1 MKKRFLPLFVLGM
14 LSGTASAQRA
24 TDVLDRGL
32 VAVQVKADSK
42 LNKEGGIFCSWRMP
56 AEEYYDDVKY
66 NIYRDG
72 TKLNSEPLN
81 VSNYLD
87 KSGSTSSSYQ
97 VQAVVRGVPQQM
109 SDAVTPWA
117 NNYLEVQMDHGNLKS
132 TYIPN
137 DACMAD
143 VDGDG
148 ELEILLK
155 FDNQEDIAGR
165 WKKGGNNGEYAI
177 IEVYKLNGK
186 RLWWI
191 DLGPNMADFQNNENN
206 IVAYDWDGDGKAEAV
221 LRASDGTVVHKA
233 DGTTVEIGDMNA
245 DYRPAGGHTGG
256 AEFFVHEGQEFLL
269 YLNGETG
276 EPYQIME
283 YPLKRLEDGETDLN
297 AAWGDGYGH
306 RSTKHFFGAPVL
318 DGRKPSIFIAR
329 GIYTRHKMIA
339 YDVNPATHQLEERW
353 HWNCNTPGS
362 MWYGQGYHNYCISDV
377 DWDGRDEIVFG
388 SMVIDDNGKGLSS
401 SGLGHGDS
409 QHCSDFDPYSFGQ
422 EIFACNESQPNNNF
436 RDATT
441 SKIYYRSVGSRD
453 DGRANMG
460 KFVDDIPGAQGVS
473 SRDDNLVGAAAH
485 AGVDGY
491 SKSSF
496 NITQNFRI
504 YWDGDLCEESFDY
517 RNGKNTEGHIVK
529 AREGEIAVLAGSMT
543 NNDTKGTPC
552 YQGDVLGDW
561 REEVIMRTANNNI
574 RIYTTD
580 FPTKWRNYSLWHDHQ
595 YRQAMVWQMCGYNQ
609 TPHASYYLGEMEGI
623 TMAPPA
629 LSMTGRDEIANGS
642 SIDAGS
648 NDKHIIMCE
657 TNDMTVSVADGAQ
670 PYIFT
675 DNAPIWTQGHD
686 DNNNIT
692 TETYTHTLT
701 GGAFTGSMRLVK
713 QGSGVLVLPKV
724 TETYTG
730 NTDVWGGTLSFD
742 GTMQSSR
749 VWLNRHTTLISDG
762 GKFMKG
768 IQAEYN
774 ARLLPGG
781 EGKQGTIETDSLI
794 LNFGSRMLIDLFS
807 DGISS
812 DQIKANVLTIGKKDW
827 KNGPQYLTPVMEF
840 VCHPASGEDRI
851 AEGKYLI
858 GEFGKIEGD
867 INDLVIEGLN
877 SQRKTLTYEDGK
889 LYISIENYVPGNV
902 TWTGAEGGDWDLD
915 KTPNFAVDGSEDVR
929 SFVQGDI
936 VTFNDIASVTDIT
949 VSGNV
954 APKSIV
960 FDNSEKDFTISGDS
974 IVGEPTV
981 EKRGT
986 GSVTIN
992 NVNHTGNTAISGGEL
1007 VVTSLANNVGQEF
1020 GSLGGLDKKV
1030 TITGNGILGV
1040 SGSVTSGQEIFVGEG
1055 GAVIDVKPSSS
1066 LTMERGIGGTGA
1078 SAVLSKDGTGTLTLG
1093 SSNQVGRLVIVAGV
1107 VNAVESG
1114 DQTQL
1119 PPVVEFRGGTL
1130 YDPNGEGSYTTNYA
1144 AFEVPEGA
1152 TGTFYA
1158 DPRCNYRGKL
1168 TGAGT
1173 FNVNAAGVRNY
1184 FQGDWSEFEGTLV
1197 PGLSKRATY
1206 DPSFDFD
1213 NNYGLPKATLQLNS
1227 GVTFNNRGH
1236 AVSIAN
1242 VTGSGVLA
1250 GGGTYT
1256 IGGQGDDIK
1265 FRGQFDGSSV
1275 VKTGDGTW
1283 SVYTSSPQDNIG
1295 SVTVNGG
1302 GLYLDTYNSTT
1313 CIMSGTITMNSG
1325 TSIKGTGTVKNIVL
1339 NSGAELAPGRTTT
1352 ADVSGFVAAEGNLT
1366 ANAGSVVSLNIK
1378 NASNTTSSRSFLK
1391 VGGAFKADGTI
1402 RITLSDNY
1410 SPEEGDE
1417 IVLWTA
1423 GSFSGTPTV
1432 ELPEL
1437 PEWLDWDS
1445 TGLLAAEGK
1454 LRVISSAGISSKPAA
1469 DEAVVCRVFTLSG
1482 VLVGQFEATGATAVE
1497 RAKSAIGASGTYIIR
1512 ISGAD
1517 SASTVKVVID

>member
-14 LSGTASAQRA
+14 LSGSASAQRA

-56 AEEYYDDVKY
+56 AEEYYDVKY

-974 IVGEPTV
+974 IVGDPTV

-992 NVNHTGNTAISGGEL
+992 NVNHTGNTTISGGEL

-1437 PEWLDWDS
+1437 PEWFDWDS

-1497 RAKSAIGASGTYIIR
+1497 RAKSAIGVSGTYIIR

>member
-56 AEEYYDDVKY
+56 AEEYYDVKY

-155 FDNQEDIAGR
+155 FDNQEDISGR

-915 KTPNFAVDGSEDVR
+915 KTPNFAVDGSEDLR

-974 IVGEPTV
+974 IVGDPTV

-992 NVNHTGNTAISGGEL
+992 NVNHTGNTTISGGEL

-1213 NNYGLPKATLQLNS
+1213 NTYGLPKATLQLNS

-1302 GLYLDTYNSTT
+1302 GLYLDTYNSAT

-1391 VGGAFKADGTI
+1391 VGGVFKADGTI

>member
-56 AEEYYDDVKY
+56 AEEYYDVKY

-974 IVGEPTV
+974 IVGDPTV

-992 NVNHTGNTAISGGEL
+992 NVNHTGNTTISGGEL

-1302 GLYLDTYNSTT
+1302 GLYLDTYNSAT

-1352 ADVSGFVAAEGNLT
+1352 ADVSGFVAADGNLT

>member
-56 AEEYYDDVKY
+56 AEEYYDVKY

-155 FDNQEDIAGR
+155 FDNQEDISGR

-949 VSGNV
+949 ISGNV

-974 IVGEPTV
+974 IVGDPTV

-992 NVNHTGNTAISGGEL
+992 NVNHTGNTTISGGEL

-1040 SGSVTSGQEIFVGEG
+1040 SGSVTSGQEICVGEG

-1066 LTMERGIGGTGA
+1066 LTMERGIAGTGA

-1130 YDPNGEGSYTTNYA
+1130 YDPNSEGSYTTNYA

-1302 GLYLDTYNSTT
+1302 GLYLDTYNSAT

>member
-56 AEEYYDDVKY
+56 AEEYYDVKY

-974 IVGEPTV
+974 IVGDPTV

-992 NVNHTGNTAISGGEL
+992 NVNHTGNTTISGGEL

-1066 LTMERGIGGTGA
+1066 LTMERGIAGTGA

-1213 NNYGLPKATLQLNS
+1213 NTYGLPKATLQLNS

-1302 GLYLDTYNSTT
+1302 GLYLDTYNSAT

-1352 ADVSGFVAAEGNLT
+1352 ADVSGFVAADGNLT

-1482 VLVGQFEATGATAVE
+1482 VLVGQFEVTGATAVE

>member
-56 AEEYYDDVKY
+56 AEEYYDVKY

-155 FDNQEDIAGR
+155 FDNQEDISGR

-915 KTPNFAVDGSEDVR
+915 KTPNFAVDGSEDLR

-974 IVGEPTV
+974 IVGDPTV

-992 NVNHTGNTAISGGEL
+992 NVNHTGNTTISGGEL

-1213 NNYGLPKATLQLNS
+1213 NTYGLPKATLQLNS

>member
-56 AEEYYDDVKY
+56 AEEYYDVKY

-155 FDNQEDIAGR
+155 FDNQEDISGR

-949 VSGNV
+949 ISGNV

-974 IVGEPTV
+974 IVGDPTV

-992 NVNHTGNTAISGGEL
+992 NVNHTGNTTISGGEL

-1066 LTMERGIGGTGA
+1066 LTMERGIAGTGA

-1093 SSNQVGRLVIVAGV
+1093 SSNQVGRLIIVAGV

-1119 PPVVEFRGGTL
+1119 PSVVEFRGGTL
-1130 YDPNGEGSYTTNYA
+1130 YDPNSEGSYTTNYA

-1158 DPRCNYRGKL
+1158 DLRCNYRGKL

-1302 GLYLDTYNSTT
+1302 GLYLDTYNSAT

>member
-1 MKKRFLPLFVLGM
+1 
-14 LSGTASAQRA
+14 
-24 TDVLDRGL
+24 
-32 VAVQVKADSK
+32 
-42 LNKEGGIFCSWRMP
+42 
-56 AEEYYDDVKY
+56 
-66 NIYRDG
+66 
-72 TKLNSEPLN
+72 
-81 VSNYLD
+81 
-87 KSGSTSSSYQ
+87 
-97 VQAVVRGVPQQM
+97 
-109 SDAVTPWA
+109 
-117 NNYLEVQMDHGNLKS
+117 
-132 TYIPN
+132 
-137 DACMAD
+137 
-143 VDGDG
+143 
-148 ELEILLK
+148 
-155 FDNQEDIAGR
+155 
-165 WKKGGNNGEYAI
+165 
-177 IEVYKLNGK
+177 
-186 RLWWI
+186 
-191 DLGPNMADFQNNENN
+191 
-206 IVAYDWDGDGKAEAV
+206 
-221 LRASDGTVVHKA
+221 
-233 DGTTVEIGDMNA
+233 
-245 DYRPAGGHTGG
+245 
-256 AEFFVHEGQEFLL
+256 
-269 YLNGETG
+269 
-276 EPYQIME
+276 
-283 YPLKRLEDGETDLN
+283 
-297 AAWGDGYGH
+297 
-306 RSTKHFFGAPVL
+306 
-318 DGRKPSIFIAR
+318 
-329 GIYTRHKMIA
+329 
-339 YDVNPATHQLEERW
+339 
-353 HWNCNTPGS
+353 
-362 MWYGQGYHNYCISDV
+362 
-377 DWDGRDEIVFG
+377 
-388 SMVIDDNGKGLSS
+388 
-401 SGLGHGDS
+401 
-409 QHCSDFDPYSFGQ
+409 
-422 EIFACNESQPNNNF
+422 
-436 RDATT
+436 
-441 SKIYYRSVGSRD
+441 
-453 DGRANMG
+453 
-460 KFVDDIPGAQGVS
+460 
-473 SRDDNLVGAAAH
+473 
-485 AGVDGY
+485 
-491 SKSSF
+491 
-496 NITQNFRI
+496 
-504 YWDGDLCEESFDY
+504 
-517 RNGKNTEGHIVK
+517 
-529 AREGEIAVLAGSMT
+529 
-543 NNDTKGTPC
+543 
-552 YQGDVLGDW
+552 
-561 REEVIMRTANNNI
+561 
-574 RIYTTD
+574 
-580 FPTKWRNYSLWHDHQ
+580 
-595 YRQAMVWQMCGYNQ
+595 
-609 TPHASYYLGEMEGI
+609 
-623 TMAPPA
+623 
-629 LSMTGRDEIANGS
+629 
-642 SIDAGS
+642 
-648 NDKHIIMCE
+648 
-657 TNDMTVSVADGAQ
+657 
-670 PYIFT
+670 
-675 DNAPIWTQGHD
+675 
-686 DNNNIT
+686 
-692 TETYTHTLT
+692 
-701 GGAFTGSMRLVK
+701 
-713 QGSGVLVLPKV
+713 
-724 TETYTG
+724 
-730 NTDVWGGTLSFD
+730 
-742 GTMQSSR
+742 
-749 VWLNRHTTLISDG
+749 
-762 GKFMKG
+762 MKG

-915 KTPNFAVDGSEDVR
+915 KTPNFAVDGSEDLR

-974 IVGEPTV
+974 IVGDPTV

-992 NVNHTGNTAISGGEL
+992 NVNHTGNTTISGGEL

-1302 GLYLDTYNSTT
+1302 GLYLDTYNSAT

>member
-56 AEEYYDDVKY
+56 AEEYYDVKY

-949 VSGNV
+949 ISGNV

-974 IVGEPTV
+974 IVGDPTV

-992 NVNHTGNTAISGGEL
+992 NVNHTGNTTISGGEL

-1040 SGSVTSGQEIFVGEG
+1040 SGSVTSGQEIFVGGG

-1066 LTMERGIGGTGA
+1066 LTMERGIAGTGA

-1093 SSNQVGRLVIVAGV
+1093 SSNQLGRLVIVAGV

-1130 YDPNGEGSYTTNYA
+1130 YDPNSEGSYTTNYA

-1184 FQGDWSEFEGTLV
+1184 FQGDWSGFEGTLV

>member
-56 AEEYYDDVKY
+56 AEEYYDVKY

-473 SRDDNLVGAAAH
+473 SRDDNLVGAAVH

-742 GTMQSSR
+742 GIMQSSR

-974 IVGEPTV
+974 IVGDPTV

-992 NVNHTGNTAISGGEL
+992 NVNHTGNTTISGGEL

-1213 NNYGLPKATLQLNS
+1213 NTYGLPKATLQLNS

>member
-56 AEEYYDDVKY
+56 AEEYYDVKY

-245 DYRPAGGHTGG
+245 DYRPADGHTGG

-339 YDVNPATHQLEERW
+339 YDVNPATHQLVERW
-353 HWNCNTPGS
+353 RWNCNTPGS

-974 IVGEPTV
+974 IVGDPTV

-992 NVNHTGNTAISGGEL
+992 NVNHTGNTTISGGEL

-1066 LTMERGIGGTGA
+1066 LTMERGIAGTGA

-1093 SSNQVGRLVIVAGV
+1093 SSNQMGRLVIVAGV

-1130 YDPNGEGSYTTNYA
+1130 YDPNSEGSYTTNYA

-1302 GLYLDTYNSTT
+1302 GLYLDTYNSAT

>member
-56 AEEYYDDVKY
+56 AEEYYDVKY

-974 IVGEPTV
+974 IVGDPTV

-992 NVNHTGNTAISGGEL
+992 NVNHTGNTTISGGEL

-1213 NNYGLPKATLQLNS
+1213 NTYGLPKATLQLNS

-1352 ADVSGFVAAEGNLT
+1352 ADVSGFVAADGNLT

-1482 VLVGQFEATGATAVE
+1482 VLVGQFEATGATVVE

-1517 SASTVKVVID
+1517 STSTVKVVID

>member
-56 AEEYYDDVKY
+56 AEEYYDVKY

-877 SQRKTLTYEDGK
+877 SQRKTLAYEDGK

-974 IVGEPTV
+974 IVGDPTV

-992 NVNHTGNTAISGGEL
+992 NVNHTGNTTISGGEL

-1213 NNYGLPKATLQLNS
+1213 NTYGLPKATLQLNS

-1313 CIMSGTITMNSG
+1313 CIMSGTVTMNSG

>member
-56 AEEYYDDVKY
+56 AEEYYDVKY

-155 FDNQEDIAGR
+155 FDNQEDISGR

-233 DGTTVEIGDMNA
+233 DGTKVEIGDMNA

-986 GSVTIN
+986 GSVTIT
-992 NVNHTGNTAISGGEL
+992 NVNHTGNTTISGGEL

-1066 LTMERGIGGTGA
+1066 LTMERGIAGTGA

>member
-56 AEEYYDDVKY
+56 AEEYYDVKY

-109 SDAVTPWA
+109 SDAVTPWS

-623 TMAPPA
+623 TMSPPA

-762 GKFMKG
+762 GKFMRG

-974 IVGEPTV
+974 IVGDPTV

-992 NVNHTGNTAISGGEL
+992 NVNHTGNTTISGGEL

-1352 ADVSGFVAAEGNLT
+1352 ADVSGFVAADGNLT

>member
-56 AEEYYDDVKY
+56 AEEYYDVKY

-974 IVGEPTV
+974 IVGDPTV

-992 NVNHTGNTAISGGEL
+992 NVNHTGNTTISGGEL

-1066 LTMERGIGGTGA
+1066 LTMERGIAGTGA

-1213 NNYGLPKATLQLNS
+1213 NTYGLPKATLQLNS

-1497 RAKSAIGASGTYIIR
+1497 RTKSAIGASGTYIIR

>member
-56 AEEYYDDVKY
+56 AEEYYDVKY

-155 FDNQEDIAGR
+155 FDNQEDISGR

-986 GSVTIN
+986 GSVTIT
-992 NVNHTGNTAISGGEL
+992 NVNHTGNTTISGGEL

-1066 LTMERGIGGTGA
+1066 LTMERGIAGTGA

>member
-56 AEEYYDDVKY
+56 AEEYYDVKY

-87 KSGSTSSSYQ
+87 KSGSTSNSYQ

-974 IVGEPTV
+974 IVGDPTV

-992 NVNHTGNTAISGGEL
+992 NVNHTGNTTISGGEL

-1213 NNYGLPKATLQLNS
+1213 NTYGLPKATLQLNS

>member
-56 AEEYYDDVKY
+56 AEEYYDVKY

-155 FDNQEDIAGR
+155 FDNQEDISGR

-353 HWNCNTPGS
+353 RWNCNTPGS

-974 IVGEPTV
+974 IVGDPTV

-992 NVNHTGNTAISGGEL
+992 NVNHTGNTTISGGEL

-1066 LTMERGIGGTGA
+1066 LTMERGIAGTGA

-1302 GLYLDTYNSTT
+1302 GLYLDTYNSAT

>member
-56 AEEYYDDVKY
+56 AEEYYDVKY

-155 FDNQEDIAGR
+155 FDNQEDISGR

-768 IQAEYN
+768 IQADYN

-949 VSGNV
+949 ISGNV

-974 IVGEPTV
+974 IVGDPTV

-992 NVNHTGNTAISGGEL
+992 NVNHTGNTTISGGEL

-1040 SGSVTSGQEIFVGEG
+1040 SGSVTSGQEIFVGGG

-1066 LTMERGIGGTGA
+1066 LTMERGIAGTGA

-1130 YDPNGEGSYTTNYA
+1130 YDPNSEGSYTTNYA

-1302 GLYLDTYNSTT
+1302 GLYLDTYNSAT

>member
-42 LNKEGGIFCSWRMP
+42 QNKEGGIFCSWRMP
-56 AEEYYDDVKY
+56 AEEYYDVKY

-692 TETYTHTLT
+692 TETYIHTLT

-974 IVGEPTV
+974 IVGDPTV

-992 NVNHTGNTAISGGEL
+992 NVNHTGNTTISGGEL

-1213 NNYGLPKATLQLNS
+1213 NTYGLPKATLQLNS

-1352 ADVSGFVAAEGNLT
+1352 ADVSGFVAAERNLT

-1437 PEWLDWDS
+1437 PEWLNWDS

>member
-56 AEEYYDDVKY
+56 AEEYYDVKY

-155 FDNQEDIAGR
+155 FDNQEDISGR

-915 KTPNFAVDGSEDVR
+915 KTPNFAVDGSEDLR

-986 GSVTIN
+986 GSVTIT
-992 NVNHTGNTAISGGEL
+992 NVNHTGNTTISGGEL

-1402 RITLSDNY
+1402 CITLSDNY

>member
-56 AEEYYDDVKY
+56 AEEYYDVKY

-155 FDNQEDIAGR
+155 FDNQEDISGR

-629 LSMTGRDEIANGS
+629 LSMTGRDKIANGS

-974 IVGEPTV
+974 IVGDPTV

-992 NVNHTGNTAISGGEL
+992 NVNHTGNTTISGGEL

>member
-56 AEEYYDDVKY
+56 AEEYYDVKY

-974 IVGEPTV
+974 IVGGPTV

-992 NVNHTGNTAISGGEL
+992 NVNHTGNTTISGGEL

-1066 LTMERGIGGTGA
+1066 LTMERGIAGTGA

-1352 ADVSGFVAAEGNLT
+1352 ADVSGFVAADGNLT

>member
-56 AEEYYDDVKY
+56 AEEYYDVKY

-155 FDNQEDIAGR
+155 FDNQEDISGR

-609 TPHASYYLGEMEGI
+609 TPHTSYFLGEMEGI
-623 TMAPPA
+623 TVAPPA
-629 LSMTGRDEIANGS
+629 LTMTGRTEIANGGTIGS
-642 SIDAGS
+642 AHDDA
-648 NDKHIIMCE
+648 NIIMCE
-657 TNDMTVSVADGAQ
+657 TGDMNVTVTDGAS
-670 PYIFT
+670 PYVFI
-675 DNAPIWTQGHD
+675 DNAPTWTQGHD

-692 TETYTHTLT
+692 TTTYTHTLK
-701 GGAFTGSMRLVK
+701 GGAFAGDMRLVK
-713 QGSGVLVLPKV
+713 QGSGVLVLPNV

-730 NTDVWGGTLSFD
+730 NTDVWGGTLRFD

-749 VWLNRHTTLISDG
+749 VWLNRHTSLISDG
-762 GKFMKG
+762 GRFPKG
-768 IQAEYN
+768 IQADYN
-774 ARLLPGG
+774 AKVIPGG
-781 EGKQGTIETDSLI
+781 EGNQGTIETDSLI
-794 LNFGSRMLIDLFS
+794 LNFGSRLLIDLFS
-807 DGISS
+807 DGIAS
-812 DQIKANVLTIGKKDW
+812 DCVKANVLKIEKKDW
-827 KNGPQYLTPVMEF
+827 KNGPQYSTPVLEF
-840 VCHPASGEDRI
+840 VCTPAEGEERI

-858 GEFGKIEGD
+858 GEFGSIEGNLD
-867 INDLVIEGLN
+867 DLVIEGLN

-889 LYISIENYVPGNV
+889 LYLTIENFNPGNV
-902 TWTGAEGGDWDLD
+902 TWIGAESAEWNVDLAS
-915 KTPNFAVDGSEDVR
+915 NFRVDGSEDVR
-929 SFVQGDI
+929 SFVQGDA
-936 VTFNDIASVTDIT
+936 VTFDDNATATDI
-949 VSGNV
+949 VINGNV
-954 APKSIV
+954 APASVV
-960 FDNSEKDFTISGDS
+960 FNNSSKNFTISGDS
-974 IVGEPTV
+974 ITLDPAIT
-981 EKRGT
+981 KTGT

-992 NVNHTGNTAISGGEL
+992 NVNHTGNTTISGGKL
-1007 VVTSLANNVGQEF
+1007 TVTSLANEVGQEY
-1020 GSLGGLDKKV
+1020 GSLGSMDK
-1030 TITGNGILGV
+1030 TITVTGNATLGI
-1040 SGSVTSGQEIFVGEG
+1040 SGTVTAAQTINVGEG
-1055 GAVIDVKPSSS
+1055 GATVEVNPGSS
-1066 LTMERGIGGTGA
+1066 LTMSTGFGG
-1078 SAVLSKDGTGTLTLG
+1078 DGTATLTKAGGGTLTLG
-1093 SSNQVGRLVIVAGV
+1093 ADNKIGRLVISSGV
-1107 VNAVESG
+1107 VNAIENGSSVA
-1114 DQTQL
+1114 QL
-1119 PPVVEFRGGTL
+1119 PSVVEFRGGTL
-1130 YDPNGEGSYTTNYA
+1130 YDAGSENSYSTNNA
-1144 AFEVPEGA
+1144 SFDVPEGYV
-1152 TGTFYA
+1152 GVFYS
-1158 DPRCNYRGKL
+1158 DPRCVYNGKL

-1173 FNVNAAGVRNY
+1173 FTVYATGARGY
-1184 FQGDWSEFEGTLV
+1184 FKGDWSAFSGTLI
-1197 PGLSKRATY
+1197 PGLSKRGSFNPT
-1206 DPSFDFD
+1206 FDFA
-1213 NNYGLPKATLQLNS
+1213 NSHGLPNATMQLNS
-1227 GVTFNNRGH
+1227 GVTFNNTSKEGTF
-1236 AVSIAN
+1236 N
-1242 VTGSGVLA
+1242 VAIGQLTGEGTLT
-1250 GGGTYT
+1250 GNGTYT
-1256 IGGQGDDIK
+1256 IGGLDQDIV
-1265 FRGQFDGSSV
+1265 FYGQIESPVEKVGAG
-1275 VKTGDGTW
+1275 KW
-1283 SVYTSSPQDNIG
+1283 SVFSTTPQNNIG
-1295 SVTVNGG
+1295 AVTINGGQLYFDSFVPSTLILNNSVTVNTGELRG
-1302 GLYLDTYNSTT
+1302 NGMAKSIVINNGAVLEPGLSYVT
-1313 CIMSGTITMNSG
+1313 
-1325 TSIKGTGTVKNIVL
+1325 
-1339 NSGAELAPGRTTT
+1339 
-1352 ADVSGFVAAEGNLT
+1352 
-1366 ANAGSVVSLNIK
+1366 
-1378 NASNTTSSRSFLK
+1378 
-1391 VGGAFKADGTI
+1391 
-1402 RITLSDNY
+1402 
-1410 SPEEGDE
+1410 
-1417 IVLWTA
+1417 
-1423 GSFSGTPTV
+1423 
-1432 ELPEL
+1432 
-1437 PEWLDWDS
+1437 
-1445 TGLLAAEGK
+1445 
-1454 LRVISSAGISSKPAA
+1454 
-1469 DEAVVCRVFTLSG
+1469 
-1482 VLVGQFEATGATAVE
+1482 EATGY
-1497 RAKSAIGASGTYIIR
+1497 IGATENLTINQGAVVKLHVSMAGNTDYSHSYIKAGALLTLNGEVQLTLGPGYQLRNPCSAVQEAVFGMNMQVYKAALCGGGFTHGVVLPPPSGPAGRQTAPPAVSDDGPDPTCWAAAQR
-1512 ISGAD
+1512 FRRGPTGTARD
-1517 SASTVKVVID
+1517 TEAV

>member
-56 AEEYYDDVKY
+56 AEEYYDVKY

-974 IVGEPTV
+974 IVGDPTV

-992 NVNHTGNTAISGGEL
+992 NVNHTGNTTISGGEL

-1093 SSNQVGRLVIVAGV
+1093 SSNRVGRLVIVAGV

-1213 NNYGLPKATLQLNS
+1213 NTYGLPKATLQLNS

-1283 SVYTSSPQDNIG
+1283 SVYTFSPQDNIG

>member
-56 AEEYYDDVKY
+56 AEEYYDVKY

-155 FDNQEDIAGR
+155 FDNQEDISGR

>member
-56 AEEYYDDVKY
+56 AEEYYDVKY

-974 IVGEPTV
+974 IVGDPTV

-992 NVNHTGNTAISGGEL
+992 NVNHTGNTTISGGEL

-1423 GSFSGTPTV
+1423 GSFSGIPTV

>member
-56 AEEYYDDVKY
+56 AEEYYDVKY

-974 IVGEPTV
+974 IVGDPTV

-992 NVNHTGNTAISGGEL
+992 NVNHTGNTTISGGEL

-1119 PPVVEFRGGTL
+1119 PPVVEFHGGTL

>member
-56 AEEYYDDVKY
+56 AEEYYDVKY

-155 FDNQEDIAGR
+155 FDNQEDISGR

-657 TNDMTVSVADGAQ
+657 TSDMTVSVADGAQ
-670 PYIFT
+670 PYILT

-949 VSGNV
+949 ISGNV

-974 IVGEPTV
+974 IVGDPTV

-992 NVNHTGNTAISGGEL
+992 NVNHTGNTTISGGEL

-1055 GAVIDVKPSSS
+1055 CAVIDVKPSSS
-1066 LTMERGIGGTGA
+1066 LTMERGIAGTGA

-1130 YDPNGEGSYTTNYA
+1130 YDPNSEGSYTTNYA

-1302 GLYLDTYNSTT
+1302 GLYLDTYNSAT

>member
-1 MKKRFLPLFVLGM
+1 MKKRFLPLFMLGM

-56 AEEYYDDVKY
+56 AEEYYDVKY

-949 VSGNV
+949 ISGNV

-974 IVGEPTV
+974 IVGDPTV

-992 NVNHTGNTAISGGEL
+992 NVNHTGNTTISGGEL

-1066 LTMERGIGGTGA
+1066 LIMERGIAGTGA

-1093 SSNQVGRLVIVAGV
+1093 SSNQLGRLVIVAGV

-1130 YDPNGEGSYTTNYA
+1130 YDPNSEGSYTTNYA

-1173 FNVNAAGVRNY
+1173 FNVNAAGARNY

-1302 GLYLDTYNSTT
+1302 GLYLDTYNSAT

-1352 ADVSGFVAAEGNLT
+1352 ADVSGFVATEGNLT

>member
-56 AEEYYDDVKY
+56 AEEYYDVKY

-155 FDNQEDIAGR
+155 FDNQEDISGR

-915 KTPNFAVDGSEDVR
+915 KTPNFAVDGSEDLR

-974 IVGEPTV
+974 IVGDPTV

-992 NVNHTGNTAISGGEL
+992 NVNHTGNTTISGGEL

-1184 FQGDWSEFEGTLV
+1184 FQGDWSGFEGTLV

-1302 GLYLDTYNSTT
+1302 GLYLDTYNSAT